1 MNVFLVCL
9 EAVLPIFITMLI
21 GYAARLSG
29 LMGESDV
36 RRINKINFRSFM
48 PIMLFESIYASD
60 IETAVNPGLIVYS
73 VIAVLIMLAL
83 CFGFVMLVEKEN
95 SRRGVMIQGLYRSNF
110 ALVGI
115 PVADALMQG
124 GDISVVAVQLAVV
137 VPIFN
142 IAAVLILEGFGGT
155 KPNIKH
161 LHSVI
166 ALEVFSGQRIRLK
179 QVLINIIKNPLIIA
193 SVLGLVFL
201 ALDIQLP
208 SILSTVVEDMA
219 AVAGPLALFTLGAFF
234 RFKGIGKY
242 KKELLLVGSG
252 RLIVIPGIFLTAGY
266 LLGFRGADFAGIM
279 GLFASCS
286 AIASYIMAE
295 QMGGDSE
302 LAGNIV
308 ICTSFLCSF
317 SMYLWAVLF
326 MSLGAF

>member
-1 MNVFLVCL
+1 MNVFIVCL
-9 EAVLPIFITMLI
+9 EAVLPLFITMLI
-21 GYAARLSG
+21 GYAARLGG
-29 LMGESDV
+29 LLGESDV
-36 RRINKINFRSFM
+36 KRINRINFRTFM

-60 IETAVNPGLIVYS
+60 IETAVNPGLIIYS
-73 VIAVLIMLAL
+73 IVGVLLMIGL

-142 IAAVLILEGFGGT
+142 IAAVLILENFGGK
-155 KPNIKH
+155 KPSIAH
-161 LHSVI
+161 LLLDV
-166 ALEVFSGQRIRLK
+166 A
-179 QVLINIIKNPLIIA
+179 KNPLIIS

-201 ALDIQLP
+201 ALDIRLP
-208 SILSTVVEDMA
+208 KVAAVLVEDLA

-234 RFKGIGKY
+234 RFDGLGKF
-242 KKELLLVGSG
+242 KKELAIVGFG
-252 RLIVIPGIFLTAGY
+252 RLVVIPGIFLTVGY

-317 SMYLWAVLF
+317 TMYLWAVLF

>member
-1 MNVFLVCL
+1 MNVFIVCL

-21 GYAARLSG
+21 GYAARLGG
-29 LMGESDV
+29 LLGESDV
-36 RRINKINFRSFM
+36 KRINRINFRTFM

-60 IETAVNPGLIVYS
+60 IETAVNPGLIIYS
-73 VIAVLIMLAL
+73 IVGVLLMIGL

-142 IAAVLILEGFGGT
+142 IAAVLILENFGGK
-155 KPNIKH
+155 KPSIAH
-161 LHSVI
+161 LLLDV
-166 ALEVFSGQRIRLK
+166 A
-179 QVLINIIKNPLIIA
+179 KNPLIIS

-201 ALDIQLP
+201 ALDIRLP
-208 SILSTVVEDMA
+208 KVAAVLVEDLA

-234 RFKGIGKY
+234 RFDGLGKF
-242 KKELLLVGSG
+242 KKELAIVGFG
-252 RLIVIPGIFLTAGY
+252 RLVVIPGIFLTVGY

-317 SMYLWAVLF
+317 TMYLWAVLF

>member
-1 MNVFLVCL
+1 MNVFIVCL

-21 GYAARLSG
+21 GYAARLGG

-36 RRINKINFRSFM
+36 KRINRINFRTFM

-73 VIAVLIMLAL
+73 IVAVLLMLGL

-142 IAAVLILEGFGGT
+142 IAAVLILENFGGK
-155 KPNIKH
+155 KPSIAH
-161 LHSVI
+161 LLLDV
-166 ALEVFSGQRIRLK
+166 A
-179 QVLINIIKNPLIIA
+179 KNPLIIS
-193 SVLGLVFL
+193 SVLGLAFL
-201 ALDIQLP
+201 ALDIRLP
-208 SILSTVVEDMA
+208 KVAAVLVEDLA

-234 RFKGIGKY
+234 RFKGLGKY
-242 KKELLLVGSG
+242 KKELAIVGCG
-252 RLIVIPGIFLTAGY
+252 RLVVIPGIFLTAGY
-266 LLGFRGADFAGIM
+266 LLGFRDADFAGIM

-317 SMYLWAVLF
+317 TMYLWAVLF

>member
-73 VIAVLIMLAL
+73 VVAVLIMLAL
-83 CFGFVMLVEKEN
+83 CYGFVMLVEKEN

-142 IAAVLILEGFGGT
+142 IAAVLILEGFGGK
-155 KPNIKH
+155 KPSLGH
-161 LHSVI
+161 L
-166 ALEVFSGQRIRLK
+166 
-179 QVLINIIKNPLIIA
+179 LIDVVKNPLIIA
-193 SVLGLVFL
+193 SVLGLAFL

>member
-161 LHSVI
+161 L
-166 ALEVFSGQRIRLK
+166 
-179 QVLINIIKNPLIIA
+179 LIDVAKNPLIIA